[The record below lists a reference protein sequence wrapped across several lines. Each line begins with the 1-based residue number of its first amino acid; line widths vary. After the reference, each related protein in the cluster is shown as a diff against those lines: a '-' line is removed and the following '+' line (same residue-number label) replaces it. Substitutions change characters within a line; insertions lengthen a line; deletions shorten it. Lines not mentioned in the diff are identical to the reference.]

1 MIKAE
6 SNIPTIYRL
15 NVLEKGVINI
25 NIEVPI
31 QIKRP
36 SHKGNDRWPY
46 IKYFLSKITDE
57 KSGVSKSGIVS

>member
-31 QIKRP
+31 
-36 SHKGNDRWPY
+36 
-46 IKYFLSKITDE
+46 
-57 KSGVSKSGIVS
+57 